1 MQRNGAEERGQTQR
15 MEVGL
20 LRVHECR
27 RRCACASEWLLDLD
41 EAQDG
46 VGIDELTAQCRRIL
60 KQSSRVRW
68 QH

>member
-27 RRCACASEWLLDLD
+27 CRCACASEWLLDLD

-46 VGIDELTAQCRRIL
+46 VGIDELTAHCRRIL
-60 KQSSRVRW
+60 KQALA
-68 QH
+68 